1 MKMLFVADLHY
12 TLKQFDWL
20 MANATNYDPIVIGG
34 DLLDLTSA
42 LDADIQILVI
52 EKYLYRLRQQTRVVV
67 CSGNHDL
74 DSCNAAGEAVAGW
87 LHDVKAEN
95 LIVDGSSGEER
106 AGIFHDIKGARL
118 HRGDRGKMVAAE
130 QRGKLTKYCS
140 RLGRGK
146 KEGVILSDFNR
157 ALNKK
162 VQITS
167 TFPFL
172 DKRLAGIKPTH
183 FTVSEQVEQR
193 RHSVGVYPFLYSA

>member
-95 LIVDGSSGEER
+95 LIVDGSSVELSGVLLTVCPWWD
-106 AGIFHDIKGARL
+106 GL
-118 HRGDRGKMVAAE
+118 VS
-130 QRGKLTKYCS
+130 QLTKYCS
-140 RLGRGK
+140 GLGRGK
-146 KEGVILSDFNR
+146 KEGVILSDFDG
-157 ALNKK
+157 ALNEK
-162 VQITS
+162 VQKTS

-172 DKRLAGIKPTH
+172 DKSLAGVKPTH

-193 RHSVGVYPFLYSA
+193 SHSIRMYPFL

>member
-74 DSCNAAGEAVAGW
+74 DSRVESSPNTEPGWEEAKRSA
-87 LHDVKAEN
+87 
-95 LIVDGSSGEER
+95 
-106 AGIFHDIKGARL
+106 
-118 HRGDRGKMVAAE
+118 
-130 QRGKLTKYCS
+130 
-140 RLGRGK
+140 
-146 KEGVILSDFNR
+146 LSFR
-157 ALNKK
+157 
-162 VQITS
+162 TS
-167 TFPFL
+167 TAPSMR
-172 DKRLAGIKPTH
+172 KYKKPVRSPSLITIAPAH
-183 FTVSEQVEQR
+183 FTVSEQVEYR
-193 RHSVGVYPFLYSA
+193 SHSIRMYPFL